1 MMNDIKN
8 FVYVSDKLATGGQPT
23 ENQLREIAKAGY
35 EVVINLGLTGTNY
48 ALPDESGLV
57 ELLGLKY
64 VHVPVQWESPSKK
77 ALQQF
82 IMRMEQLKGRNVF
95 VHCAAN
101 YRVSCFLAIY
111 RVAKLGWSKE
121 EAMSELSRLWEPNE
135 IWTSFID
142 NAIAKSG
149 TDN

>member
-1 MMNDIKN
+1 MNDIKN
-8 FVYVSDKLATGGQPT
+8 FVYVSDKLAIAGQPT
-23 ENQLREIAKAGY
+23 EDQLREIAKAGY
-35 EVVINLGLTGTNY
+35 EVVINLGLIGTNY

-64 VHVPVQWESPSKK
+64 VHVPVQWESPSKE
-77 ALQQF
+77 ALKQF
-82 IMRMEQLKGRNVF
+82 VHEMENSKDKKVF

-121 EAMSELSRLWEPNE
+121 EAMSELSRVWEPNE
-135 IWTSFID
+135 IWTSFI
-142 NAIAKSG
+142 NAAIAKSG
-149 TDN
+149 TDD